1 MYVVRSVTVAV
12 TMARPMAYFAGF
24 FDAEGTVFIQYRR
37 PRKDVHNGTHFVQV
51 AVVNTNLEVL
61 DLFVRTFGG
70 KYYVAPG
77 THKPCFRWIIASKK
91 AEVFLRAIYPYLIEK
106 KKRSE
111 YALKLQ
117 RHLNRSKFSRH
128 RKVDTKT
135 LAYRESLRTELL
147 KY

>member
-1 MYVVRSVTVAV
+1 MYVIRSVTVVV
-12 TMARPMAYFAGF
+12 TMKQPMAYYAGF

-61 DLFVRTFGG
+61 NLFVSTFGG
-70 KYYVAPG
+70 NYYVAPG

-91 AEVFLRAIYPYLIEK
+91 AEAFLKAIYPYLIEK
-106 KKRSE
+106 KKRSW
-111 YALKLQ
+111 YALQLQ
-117 RHLNRSKFSRH
+117 KHLNKSRFSRH
-128 RKVDTKT
+128 HKVDEQT
-135 LAYRESLRTELL
+135 LTYRESLRTDLL